1 MNIKYL
7 VVSAPI
13 SQPLSQ
19 PGRRSTIPHDTTVGA
34 SEAGVLDHPEVRRCW
49 SAAPSTPPNAP
60 VQKAR
65 TVNAW
70 KRSALYHLRSR
81 RGGGRRHAL
90 LRERRFTRLHQ
101 DGASFPKSWSGHES
115 FYRCR
120 APCRCCW
127 VAECGTTNISR
138 CCAVAVCV

>member
-90 LRERRFTRLHQ
+90 LRERASPGFTRTAQ
-101 DGASFPKSWSGHES
+101 ASPRVGVVMRAFIGAGRLVSAAGLRHDQHLLL
-115 FYRCR
+115 
-120 APCRCCW
+120 
-127 VAECGTTNISR
+127 CGR
-138 CCAVAVCV
+138 